1 MSCPY
6 TLLMAMLEEVTKVAG
21 EKQSAAAWW
30 PHATF
35 GHHSLAVS
43 SSESALLAPPV
54 LPCFHLKSL
63 VPLHPTSFVP
73 FIRLLI

>member
-1 MSCPY
+1 
-6 TLLMAMLEEVTKVAG
+6 MAMLEEVTKVAG
-21 EKQSAAAWW
+21 GRLSVATLW

-35 GHHSLAVS
+35 GHHSSAVS
-43 SSESALLAPPV
+43 SFGSALLAPPV
-54 LPCFHLKSL
+54 LPSFHLKSL